1 MNRIAATALFI
12 AAAVITAGS
21 AAAQRGVIEV
31 NVPFSF
37 TVSGTS
43 LPAGSYTFGF
53 DSARP
58 DLLVIRDQK
67 ADLKALDFGQ
77 RGTTTSGKPA
87 TLIFH
92 QYGSQYFLSEVHLNS
107 ASNGMFL
114 PATKSERRA
123 RIGNRQED
131 LVSISAPRLGGAS
144 AKVSHGQLTSSVQ
157 TETNKMPALWQK
169 PLPANYRLSL
179 SAEAVLAG
187 TDRVRSRVMCGSYS
201 NSVACSIFRAG

>member
-1 MNRIAATALFI
+1 MNRIAAIALFV
-12 AAAVITAGS
+12 AAALITAGN

-37 TVSGTS
+37 TVSSTS

-67 ADLKALDFGQ
+67 TDLKALDFGQ
-77 RGTTTSGKPA
+77 RGATSSGKPA

-92 QYGSQYFLSEVHLNS
+92 RYGSHYFLSEVHLDS

-123 RIGNRQED
+123 RKGSRQED
-131 LVSISAPRLGGAS
+131 LVYLSAPRLGGAS
-144 AKVSHGQLTSSVQ
+144 AKVSHSQLNSPVRSETS
-157 TETNKMPALWQK
+157 EKPALWQK
-169 PLPANYRLSL
+169 PAPATN
-179 SAEAVLAG
+179 E
-187 TDRVRSRVMCGSYS
+187 RSRSEEEVFVGMDRFRTGIMCDSHS